1 MMPTVRPRVA
11 VRDALRRLAQMT
23 FEDAAERD
31 ALLDVV
37 RRAEGLAARD
47 LAWMAF
53 RSEPEL
59 RDAARELLT
68 RVAPDELVQAL
79 VAASR
84 TAPDAS
90 IRAAAM
96 LLADVVGSGL
106 DARLAAALAAARED
120 DRAAARRLLL
130 ALPPSV
136 DVDGPLWR
144 LVASG
149 SADERRS
156 ALAKLAERP
165 WSAAALERWLPLAA
179 DDESGV
185 SEIVLS
191 TLASHAPTE
200 AAAQL
205 ASGLATCRPAIRQ
218 RLADALAGAAREAGP
233 ELIDHML
240 PLVSS
245 AEHGVRRA
253 ALGVLFALPDRRPVV
268 RRLLEHARTLA
279 GWVRERALESLSELG
294 SEVLDPVVEL
304 LEDPDEEIRSG
315 AIAVAASFDDA
326 RVVPALVTRLGDP
339 DWWVRLTAAEALG
352 RIGDPAAVDGLSGVL
367 DDPEARW
374 AAVEALGR
382 IGDIRAL
389 PGLARLL
396 KDPAVEV
403 RIEVLLAM
411 RHFTHPRIL
420 EALRRVATTDP
431 DRIVRSR
438 ALEVAEEIAARRRAQ
453 LDDALTLRTTAM
465 RAEVADDEPALH
477 ALLVEA
483 RNEGASDLHLSV
495 GSPPTLRLAA
505 ELVPLP
511 GEPLSAVEITELIQS
526 ILNAEQLERL
536 ERERTLDLCHW
547 IPRAGRYRGNLFL
560 DHRGLNAVFRV
571 IPERPPTLDE
581 LGLPA
586 HMGTVVE
593 HHQGLFLVC
602 GAAGSGKTTTLA
614 ALVNLFNES
623 RAAHVITLEDPVE
636 FVHPFKSCL
645 INQRELGTHMTSFAR
660 GLRAA
665 LREDPDV
672 IVIGDVRDA
681 ETVALALTAAETG
694 HVVLATLNATG
705 TARAVERLI
714 ESFPSA
720 EQGQVRSA
728 LAESLRMVIAQRLL
742 PAVGERRRVACF
754 EVLQVTRGVAALI
767 RDDKTTQ
774 VASAMQMGRAVGMQT
789 FDDALRGLVT
799 RGAITPETAWLAAST
814 KRDFEPLVSREFLEL
829 RTFL

>member
-1 MMPTVRPRVA
+1 MLMMRPRIA
-11 VRDALRRLAQMT
+11 VRDALRRLAQTT

-37 RRAEGLAARD
+37 RRADGLAARD

-53 RSEPEL
+53 RAEPEL
-59 RDAARELLT
+59 RDAARELLA

-90 IRAAAM
+90 IRAAAA
-96 LLADVVGSGL
+96 LLAEVVGSGL
-106 DARLAAALAAARED
+106 DARLAAALARVGED

-144 LVASG
+144 LVATG
-149 SADERRS
+149 TFDERRG
-156 ALAKLAERP
+156 AIARLAERP
-165 WSAAALERWLPLAA
+165 WSATALERWLPLAA
-179 DDESGV
+179 DEDPAVNEV
-185 SEIVLS
+185 VLS
-191 TLASHAPTE
+191 TLARHAPAG
-200 AAAQL
+200 AAAAL
-205 ASGLATCRPAIRQ
+205 AAGLAVCQPGIRQ
-218 RLADALAGAAREAGP
+218 RLADALAGAAHGAGP
-233 ELIDHML
+233 EMVEHLL
-240 PLVSS
+240 PLVAS
-245 AEHGVRRA
+245 ADPGVRSA
-253 ALGVLFALPDRRPVV
+253 ALRVVLALPDRRPVV

-279 GWVRERALESLSELG
+279 GWVRERALESLAELG
-294 SEVLDPVVEL
+294 AEVLDPVVEL
-304 LEDPDEEIRSG
+304 LDDPDQEIRSG
-315 AIAVAASFDDA
+315 AVTVAASFDDP
-326 RVVPALVTRLGDP
+326 RVVPALVACLGDS

-352 RIGDPAAVDGLSGVL
+352 RIGDPAAVDGLAGVL

-396 KDPAVEV
+396 KDPSVDV

-431 DRIVRSR
+431 DRIVRTR
-438 ALEVAEEIAARRRAQ
+438 ALEVAEEIAARRRAL
-453 LDDALTLRTTAM
+453 LDDAITLRTTAL

-477 ALLVEA
+477 AFLIEA

-511 GEPLSAVEITELIQS
+511 GEPLSAVEVTELIHS

-581 LGLPA
+581 VGLPS
-586 HMGTVVE
+586 HVGTVVE

-623 RAAHVITLEDPVE
+623 REAHVITLEDPVE

-645 INQRELGTHMTSFAR
+645 INQRELGTHMVSFAR

-672 IVIGDVRDA
+672 IVIGDLRDA

-714 ESFPSA
+714 DSFPSE

-767 RDDKTTQ
+767 RDDKTAQ
-774 VASAMQMGRAVGMQT
+774 VPSAMQMGRAAGMQT

-799 RGAITPETAWLAAST
+799 RGAIAPETAWLAASA
-814 KRDFEPLVSREFLEL
+814 KREFEPLVSREFLEQ